1 MKSFS
6 KASRYVI
13 IKITNGLLTII
24 HSQQMVMFSIIEQ
37 HTIHTHTHTHI
48 HAYTHAQT
56 QIYGKISLAIILNS
70 KKYFIQ
76 IIILHY
82 KFKARLYMWY

>member
-37 HTIHTHTHTHI
+37 HTTHTHTHI

-56 QIYGKISLAIILNS
+56 QIYGKISLAVILNS
-70 KKYFIQ
+70 KKYF
-76 IIILHY
+76 Y
-82 KFKARLYMWY
+82 SNNYFT